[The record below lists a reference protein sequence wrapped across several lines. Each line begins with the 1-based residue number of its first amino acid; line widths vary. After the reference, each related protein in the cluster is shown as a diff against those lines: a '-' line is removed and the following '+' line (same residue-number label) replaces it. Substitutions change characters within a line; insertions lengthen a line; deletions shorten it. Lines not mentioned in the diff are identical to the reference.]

1 MIEFKNVSQKYGEK
15 QILHNV
21 ELNIPDGKLVAVV
34 GSNGSG
40 KSTLLKTIT
49 KLVSIEQGDILVDGE
64 TIFNKHREMSKTIS
78 LLRQNH
84 HINLKLKVYDLIS
97 FGRYPY
103 SKGRLKSDDHLM
115 IDKIIEYLE
124 IEHLKDRY
132 IDTLSG
138 GEFQRTLLAM
148 ILVQDTKYI
157 LLDEPLNH
165 LDIHYSLDMM
175 YLLQQ
180 FIKDFNKTIVIIMHD
195 LNMAAAYCDYAIGV
209 KSGKVVFQGEID
221 DLMKDEVLT
230 KIFDYPISVHNV
242 CGQNV
247 CVYNKKL

>member
-49 KLVSIEQGDILVDGE
+49 KLVHIEEGDILVDGE

-103 SKGRLKSDDHLM
+103 SKGRLKSDR
-115 IDKIIEYLE
+115 KST
-124 IEHLKDRY
+124 R
-132 IDTLSG
+132 
-138 GEFQRTLLAM
+138 
-148 ILVQDTKYI
+148 
-157 LLDEPLNH
+157 LN
-165 LDIHYSLDMM
+165 S
-175 YLLQQ
+175 
-180 FIKDFNKTIVIIMHD
+180 
-195 LNMAAAYCDYAIGV
+195 
-209 KSGKVVFQGEID
+209 
-221 DLMKDEVLT
+221 
-230 KIFDYPISVHNV
+230 
-242 CGQNV
+242 
-247 CVYNKKL
+247 

>member
-1 MIEFKNVSQKYGEK
+1 PVYWWHLYDVLNLKGEPRMIEVKNVSQKYGEK

-21 ELNIPDGKLVAVV
+21 ELDITDGKLVAVV
-34 GSNGSG
+34 GYNGSG

-64 TIFNKHREMSKTIS
+64 TIFNKHREMSKTSS

-209 KSGKVVFQGEID
+209 KSGKVVF
-221 DLMKDEVLT
+221 
-230 KIFDYPISVHNV
+230 
-242 CGQNV
+242 
-247 CVYNKKL
+247 

>member
-1 MIEFKNVSQKYGEK
+1 MITFHKVSQKYGDK
-15 QILHNV
+15 TILNNI
-21 ELNIPDGKLVAVV
+21 ELNIPEGKLTAIV

-49 KLVSIEQGDILVDGE
+49 RLIPIYEGDILIDGQTVYE
-64 TIFNKHREMSKTIS
+64 KHIDMAKTIS

-84 HINLKLKVYDLIS
+84 QVALKLKAYDLVS

-103 SKGRLKSDDHLM
+103 SKGRLKPEDHDM
-115 IDKIIEYLE
+115 VNRIMDYLE
-124 IEHLKDRY
+124 ISHLKDRY

-138 GEFQRTLLAM
+138 GEFQRTMLAM

-195 LNMAAAYCDYAIGV
+195 LNMAAAYCDYAIGL
-209 KSGKVVFQGEID
+209 KKGEVVFQGEID
-221 DLMKDEVLT
+221 DLMNEDVLA
-230 KIFDYPISVHNV
+230 KIFDYPIQVHSV
-242 CGQNV
+242 CDQKV
-247 CVYNKKL
+247 CVYKKL

>member
-1 MIEFKNVSQKYGEK
+1 MISFKNVSQKYGDK
-15 QILHNV
+15 TILHDV
-21 ELNIPDGKLVAVV
+21 KLNIPEGKLTAVV

-40 KSTLLKTIT
+40 KSTLLKSIT
-49 KLVSIEQGDILVDGE
+49 KLVPIYEGDIEVDGE
-64 TIFNKHREMSKTIS
+64 TIFNKHREMAKTIS

-84 HINLKLKVYDLIS
+84 QINLKLKVYDLVS

-103 SKGRLKSDDHLM
+103 SKGRLKAEDYQM

-138 GEFQRTLLAM
+138 GELQRTLLAM

-175 YLLQQ
+175 YLLKQ
-180 FIKDFNKTIVIIMHD
+180 FIKDFNKTIIIIMHD
-195 LNMAAAYCDYAIGV
+195 LNMAAAYCDYAVGV
-209 KSGKVVFQGEID
+209 KKGEVVFQGEID

-230 KIFDYPISVHNV
+230 QIFDYPISVHNV

-247 CVYNKKL
+247 CVYKKI